1 MIKVTEAQKKINA
14 KLTPNKRL
22 RLLHETMKQLPA
34 KEIPSP
40 PANGFSIKNGID
52 LFVKSVDTVRVVVG
66 VTYFNKAEK
75 RFVVD
80 LCRALG
86 FNPQW

>member
-34 KEIPSP
+34 KEIPRP
-40 PANGFSIKNGID
+40 PANGFSIRNGID
-52 LFVKSVDTVRVVVG
+52 LFAKIVDSGRVIVG
-66 VTYFNKAEK
+66 VTNFNEAEK